1 MASDGRGP
9 AKNVLVDVWLIS
21 TLASSLVE
29 ASLTD
34 SPMSADEFAVY
45 GLIVDLGPLTAADLA
60 RATGLPP
67 TTLSGVLARC
77 ERRGEIERVANPA
90 DRRSALL
97 RLTARGAEVY
107 RACVPALLDLLA
119 RLDAATPGGSGP
131 IRQALQTLDDALRAV
146 SGTGERPYRLP
157 PPPAPST
164 LDYPGP
170 PLTPA
175 QQREARRFVAWLRH
189 RDGPVTPGAT
199 PATEPVDRG
208 G

>member
-1 MASDGRGP
+1 MATEDRGP

-21 TLASSLVE
+21 TLASSLVD
-29 ASLTD
+29 AALAG
-34 SPMSADEFAVY
+34 SPMSTDEFALY

-97 RLTARGAEVY
+97 RLTDRGMVVY
-107 RACVPALLDLLA
+107 RTALPGLIDLLS
-119 RLDAATPGGSGP
+119 RLDAAAPGGGEP
-131 IRQALQTLDDALRAV
+131 IRHALQTLDDALREVA
-146 SGTGERPYRLP
+146 GTGERPYRLTP
-157 PPPAPST
+157 PRPAST

-175 QQREARRFVAWLRH
+175 QQREARRFIEWLRYK
-189 RDGPVTPGAT
+189 G
-199 PATEPVDRG
+199 
-208 G
+208 